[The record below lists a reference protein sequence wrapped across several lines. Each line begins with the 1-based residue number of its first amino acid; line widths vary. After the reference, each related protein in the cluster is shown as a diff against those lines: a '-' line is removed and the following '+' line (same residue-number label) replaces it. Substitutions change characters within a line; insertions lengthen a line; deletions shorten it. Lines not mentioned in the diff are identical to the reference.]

1 LDEDI
6 NSNILKF
13 ADDTKIFKEVRCS
26 TDCNQLQAD
35 LDKLVLWAQKWQM
48 VFNVDKCKVMH
59 VGNWEDSRIYYMEDR
74 QLSVVSCEKD
84 LGVWISADMKC
95 FKQSMYACN
104 KAMKVLGMIK
114 RTIRFK
120 DTRVMLSLYKSLV
133 RPHVEY
139 CIRAWNPHYKKDKEL
154 IEKVQRRFT
163 KMINNM
169 EGKSYAERLYC
180 LKLWTLGAKK

>member
-1 LDEDI
+1 LIFINDLDEDI

-13 ADDTKIFKEVRCS
+13 ADDTKIFKEIRCS
-26 TDCNQLQAD
+26 SDCSQLHAD

-59 VGNWEDSRIYYMEDR
+59 VGNWEDSRTYYMEDR
-74 QLSVVSCEKD
+74 ELSVVSCEKD
-84 LGVWISADMKC
+84 LGVWISADTKC
-95 FKQSMYACN
+95 SKQSMYACN

-120 DTRVMLSLYKSLV
+120 NMRVMLSLYKSLV

-139 CIRAWNPHYKKDKEL
+139 CITAWNPHYKKEKEL
-154 IEKVQRRFT
+154 IEKV
-163 KMINNM
+163 
-169 EGKSYAERLYC
+169 
-180 LKLWTLGAKK
+180 